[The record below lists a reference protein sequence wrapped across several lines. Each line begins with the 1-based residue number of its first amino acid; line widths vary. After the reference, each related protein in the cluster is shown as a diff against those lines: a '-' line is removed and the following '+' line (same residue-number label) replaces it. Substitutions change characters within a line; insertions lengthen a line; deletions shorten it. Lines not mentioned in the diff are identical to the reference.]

1 MQSSQTSG
9 RPRDL
14 GIEFG
19 VFPTG
24 RFNAITD
31 VDGVLVGQVTLEDDA
46 AGMHTGVT
54 AIRPH
59 PGNVFEEKVPA
70 GIFLGNAFGKM
81 AVAGCGSYSK
91 VEGFGFLPINC
102 FVMAL
107 TTFISQNL
115 GANQ

>member
-1 MQSSQTSG
+1 MQSSQTSR

-81 AVAGCGSYSK
+81 AGYPQVKELGNI
-91 VEGFGFLPINC
+91 ETPII
-102 FVMAL
+102 L
-107 TTFISQNL
+107 TNTLNVGTSSS
-115 GANQ
+115 AP